1 MSDPAVAELAAIKRL
16 VILLLVKL
24 GSDSAEVAGALG
36 VDGSVVRRLVPT
48 GGVKKIGLLSKESKP

>member
-1 MSDPAVAELAAIKRL
+1 MSDPAVAELVAIKRL
-16 VILLLVKL
+16 IILLLVKL

-48 GGVKKIGLLSKESKP
+48 GAVKKIVPSAKESKP